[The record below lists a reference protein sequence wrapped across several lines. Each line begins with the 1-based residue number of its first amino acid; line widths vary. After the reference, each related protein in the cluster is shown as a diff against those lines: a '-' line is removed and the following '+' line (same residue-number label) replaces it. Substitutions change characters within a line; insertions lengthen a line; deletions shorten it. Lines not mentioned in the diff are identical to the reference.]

1 MPTDKQVEQICE
13 VLSISDLSLPNGLIF
28 VINIEWNDRLPRSPR
43 RPRND
48 YIMDTK
54 LSRYAMFRKAVIYLI
69 EIKRKGEEKF
79 DVLLRR
85 FNREVQQSGILTVAK
100 TKRYFEKDQNRSMR
114 RRSAVR
120 RNMIRKLK
128 RGY

>member
-1 MPTDKQVEQICE
+1 
-13 VLSISDLSLPNGLIF
+13 
-28 VINIEWNDRLPRSPR
+28 
-43 RPRND
+43 
-48 YIMDTK
+48 
-54 LSRYAMFRKAVIYLI
+54 MFRKVVIYLI